1 MKCFGCISP
10 PRLPCPPQGT
20 HRVPHHNGQLDKHTF
35 VHIYRQSAVLRLV
48 PLSRQLPHGYG
59 SSPPGLHPHATFRA
73 CGVSSC
79 FELLFYTSATRRRPL
94 VERQPVEELLPILRT
109 RFSCSWWSISSFL
122 TDQNNIR
129 RDSNEEQ
136 WHISLDRSR
145 NEHLNAIQHDYIRVL
160 LGYIGVACCWS
171 RVISKRAVFH
181 VEYPHFDNDNAIDNS
196 KFGSVNCIAPI

>member
-145 NEHLNAIQHDYIRVL
+145 NEHLNTTRLYPSIARIYWSGL
-160 LGYIGVACCWS
+160 LLIPSYFEKS
-171 RVISKRAVFH
+171 RVPRGISTFWQR
-181 VEYPHFDNDNAIDNS
+181 
-196 KFGSVNCIAPI
+196 